1 MASVLV
7 VDDVDDI
14 RLLVR
19 WTLERDGPAVTGAA
33 DGGSA
38 LVAMAA
44 HHPDLV
50 VLDVMMP
57 DVDGWTVLERM
68 KHADDR
74 VVVET
79 PVVLLTALGSPMDR
93 IKGGIEGAV
102 RYLTKPI
109 DLDALTEA
117 AREALAQPEPQ
128 QRRRA
133 QHEALES
140 LARTEATGM
149 PAPTSSATP
158 RPRLLGLERDRTPRR
173 ESETPAQA
181 RAASRVG
188 ELTDKQRTLLEAV
201 RDAPTVLAASE
212 QLAMS
217 RSNIYASLRRISR
230 RLGVASVGEL
240 LELIRSGRLLP
251 RS

>member
-1 MASVLV
+1 MLV
-7 VDDVDDI
+7 VDDEDDI

-19 WTLERDGPAVTGAA
+19 LTLEREGHDVTEAA
-33 DGGSA
+33 DGREALSA
-38 LVAMAA
+38 LAER
-44 HHPDLV
+44 HPDLV

-68 KHADDR
+68 KHADDPG
-74 VVVET
+74 VVET

-117 AREALAQPEPQ
+117 ARDALAQPEPE

-133 QHEALES
+133 QQHALES
-140 LARTEATGM
+140 LARTEATGV
-149 PAPTSSATP
+149 PAPSGSAAP
-158 RPRLLGLERDRTPRR
+158 RPRLLGLERDRRPRR
-173 ESETPAQA
+173 PQEPPAPV
-181 RAASRVG
+181 RAASRVD
-188 ELTDKQRTLLEAV
+188 ELTDKQRALLEAV

-212 QLAMS
+212 DLAMS

-230 RLGVASVGEL
+230 RLGVASVAEL
-240 LELIRSGRLLP
+240 LDLIRSGRLLP